1 MQIKPSLV
9 AIKRLLNDGVQI
21 ITYPN
26 NDAGGKK
33 IIKEIILWKKKIN
46 FLIIFMY
53 KKSLGRSLYYG
64 ILNLASD
71 KKIKVVCV
79 GNSSSG
85 IKETAIFGCPTV
97 NIGTRQKS
105 RLREIILLM

>member
-1 MQIKPSLV
+1 MEKKYKSL
-9 AIKRLLNDGVQI
+9 
-21 ITYPN
+21 N
-26 NDAGGKK
+26 N
-33 IIKEIILWKKKIN
+33 
-46 FLIIFMY
+46 LII

-71 KKIKVVCV
+71 IKNKVVCV

-105 RLREIILLM
+105 RLEEIILLM